1 MMYRTHLKNTLS
13 AVIAQF
19 RLQPIR
25 PSSPYIHIYAF
36 VGSHRFRTKLSDFA
50 TKSIFEMGSTH
61 GRKRDI
67 LMNMRF
73 LGFFFGIVI
82 SASAPLSAFAQV
94 SFPSLEPPASITA
107 VPSSPAP
114 GEAVSLQAVTPVFD
128 KDTTF
133 YEWTINGKFRADLS
147 GRGKYSA
154 EATAGA
160 VGSSITVSVRAT
172 ASDKSVA
179 TMSSTI
185 RVSALAL
192 VWSADTSLPPW
203 YTGKA
208 LASPGSTVTVVAIP
222 EIVIAGKTV
231 DPKNLVYQWGLGDEK
246 KYATGVGK
254 QSIQIKTSQTP
265 QASHWVRVTVEDI
278 GRTVKKE
285 GAIFITN
292 RDPSVSVY
300 RFSSVGGTEY
310 RSAETL
316 TQITKGEALTF
327 VAETYYFPD
336 KKSDILYR
344 WDIGGLKV
352 SGSPENPHILTIQTE
367 ALPAASTLISL
378 FVSSVKNA
386 SIAPITKTI
395 SLFIR

>member
-1 MMYRTHLKNTLS
+1 MLRHLTLS
-13 AVIAQF
+13 LVLAAALPFFAYAQ
-19 RLQPIR
+19 I
-25 PSSPYIHIYAF
+25 
-36 VGSHRFRTKLSDFA
+36 
-50 TKSIFEMGSTH
+50 
-61 GRKRDI
+61 
-67 LMNMRF
+67 
-73 LGFFFGIVI
+73 
-82 SASAPLSAFAQV
+82 

-114 GEAVSLQAVTPVFD
+114 GERVSLQAVTPVFD

-133 YEWTINGKFRADLS
+133 YEWTINGQFRADLS

-154 EATAGA
+154 EVTAGP
-160 VGSSITVSVRAT
+160 VGSAILVSVRAT
-172 ASDKSVA
+172 ASDKLVA

-208 LASPGSTVTVVAIP
+208 LASPGSLVTVVAIP
-222 EIVIAGKTV
+222 QIVIAGKTV

-254 QSIQIKTSQTP
+254 QSIQIETSRTP

-285 GAIFITN
+285 GTIFITN
-292 RDPSVSVY
+292 RDPSVSIY
-300 RFSSVGGTEY
+300 RFSSTGGTEY
-310 RSAETL
+310 RSAQTI
-316 TQITKGEALTF
+316 TQIAKGEALTLI
-327 VAETYYFPD
+327 AEPYYFPG
-336 KKSDILYR
+336 KKTDILYR
-344 WDIGGLKV
+344 WDIGGLTV
-352 SGSPENPHILTIQTE
+352 SGTAENPYLLTLQTE
-367 ALPAASTLISL
+367 TLPAASTLVSL
-378 FVSSVKNA
+378 LISSVKNA
-386 SIAPITKTI
+386 ALAPITKTI

>member
-1 MMYRTHLKNTLS
+1 MM
-13 AVIAQF
+13 A
-19 RLQPIR
+19 IR
-25 PSSPYIHIYAF
+25 RIF
-36 VGSHRFRTKLSDFA
+36 
-50 TKSIFEMGSTH
+50 SIS
-61 GRKRDI
+61 
-67 LMNMRF
+67 LA
-73 LGFFFGIVI
+73 LALVLPFF
-82 SASAPLSAFAQV
+82 SFAQI

-107 VPSSPAP
+107 APSSPAP
-114 GEAVSLQAVTPVFD
+114 GEIITLQAVTPIFD

-154 EATAGA
+154 EATAGP
-160 VGSSITVSVRAT
+160 VGSVITVSVRAT

-203 YTGKA
+203 YDGKA

-254 QSIQIKTSQTP
+254 QSIQIRTSQTP
-265 QASHWVRVTVEDI
+265 QASHWIRVTVEDI
-278 GRTVKKE
+278 GRTIKKE
-285 GAIFITN
+285 GAIFVTN
-292 RDPSVSVY
+292 RDPSASVY

-310 RSAETL
+310 RSAQTI

-327 VAETYYFPD
+327 VAEPYYFPD
-336 KKSDILYR
+336 KKPDILYR

-352 SGSPENPHILTIQTE
+352 EGSPENPHILTIQTE
-367 ALPAASTLISL
+367 ALPAAVTLISL
-378 FVSSVKNA
+378 LVSSAKNA
-386 SIAPITKTI
+386 ALAPITKTI
-395 SLFIR
+395 SLFIRSQ

>member
-1 MMYRTHLKNTLS
+1 MM
-13 AVIAQF
+13 A
-19 RLQPIR
+19 IR
-25 PSSPYIHIYAF
+25 RIF
-36 VGSHRFRTKLSDFA
+36 
-50 TKSIFEMGSTH
+50 SIS
-61 GRKRDI
+61 
-67 LMNMRF
+67 LA
-73 LGFFFGIVI
+73 LALVLPFF
-82 SASAPLSAFAQV
+82 SFAQI

-107 VPSSPAP
+107 APSSPAP
-114 GEAVSLQAVTPVFD
+114 GEIITLQAVTPIFD

-154 EATAGA
+154 EAIAGP
-160 VGSSITVSVRAT
+160 VGSIITVSVRAT

-192 VWSADTSLPPW
+192 VWSADTSIPPW
-203 YTGKA
+203 YDGKA

-254 QSIQIKTSQTP
+254 QSIQIRTSQTP
-265 QASHWVRVTVEDI
+265 QASHWVRVTIEDI

-285 GAIFITN
+285 GAIFVTN

-310 RSAETL
+310 RSAQTI
-316 TQITKGEALTF
+316 TQIAKGEALTF
-327 VAETYYFPD
+327 IAEPYYFPD
-336 KKSDILYR
+336 KKTDILYR

-352 SGSPENPHILTIQTE
+352 EGSPENPHILTIQTE

-378 FVSSVKNA
+378 LVSSVKNA
-386 SIAPITKTI
+386 TLAPITKTI

>member
-1 MMYRTHLKNTLS
+1 MNSMAMLRHFTLS
-13 AVIAQF
+13 LALAAALPLFAYAQ
-19 RLQPIR
+19 I
-25 PSSPYIHIYAF
+25 
-36 VGSHRFRTKLSDFA
+36 
-50 TKSIFEMGSTH
+50 
-61 GRKRDI
+61 
-67 LMNMRF
+67 
-73 LGFFFGIVI
+73 
-82 SASAPLSAFAQV
+82 

-107 VPSSPAP
+107 IPSSPAP

-133 YEWTINGKFRADLS
+133 YEWTINGQFRADLS
-147 GRGKYSA
+147 GRGKYNA

-160 VGSSITVSVRAT
+160 VGSVIAVSVRAT
-172 ASDKSVA
+172 ASDKIVA

-185 RVSALAL
+185 RVSALVL

-254 QSIQIKTSQTP
+254 QSIQIRTSQTP
-265 QASHWVRVTVEDI
+265 QASHWVRVTIEDI

-285 GAIFITN
+285 GAIFVTN

-310 RSAETL
+310 RSAQTI
-316 TQITKGEALTF
+316 TQIAKGEALIF
-327 VAETYYFPD
+327 IADPYYFPD
-336 KKSDILYR
+336 KKTDILYR

-352 SGSPENPHILTIQTE
+352 EGSPENPHILTIQTE

-386 SIAPITKTI
+386 TLAPITKTI